1 MSWRCASVLL
11 LLVARMSYADL
22 REPVDDFI
30 ISQVNPNNIKDN
42 LRIEQENSRKRT
54 EKRIQRHQRNLGAVP
69 VGQYPCHRYL
79 TQRPHVAGTKAEM
92 ENAMWVADRWR
103 EQGWDQVHLVP
114 YQVLL
119 SYPKNDTPNLVSVL
133 DESGVEMWTS
143 QGWQDP
149 LYAPEEFSS
158 EILPNFN
165 AFSAPGQVEV
175 LYHILWTKNRVSE
188 TMFVSSR
195 LESSCF

>member
-1 MSWRCASVLL
+1 
-11 LLVARMSYADL
+11 
-22 REPVDDFI
+22 
-30 ISQVNPNNIKDN
+30 
-42 LRIEQENSRKRT
+42 
-54 EKRIQRHQRNLGAVP
+54 
-69 VGQYPCHRYL
+69 
-79 TQRPHVAGTKAEM
+79 M

-165 AFSAPGQVEV
+165 AFSAPGQVEGDVVYAYFGRQEDFDLLESLGVQIAGRIVLARYGEIFRGNIAATAERLGAVGLV
-175 LYHILWTKNRVSE
+175 LYADPQQYAPLGEEAVYPNTVYMPPSGAADGSVFLDNGDPLTQFYPAIS
-188 TMFVSSR
+188 
-195 LESSCF
+195 